1 MDFRDVKVMMKDSGY
16 ALMGSGSGTGPTRI
30 EDAVREAF
38 NSPLLNE
45 YDLTS
50 ARNILINVTAPRSE
64 QGILGSQYQ
73 MISDEIRKY
82 TGNTNSFKQGLIYE
96 DDPAFGDKVTITA
109 IVTGLQFV
117 DIIGPAEDLGNYIFL
132 DKDFVYL
139 KEDSQLGNNA
149 QPGPLPV
156 RSKIGFN
163 STENC
168 RTFAFQPDQK
178 PCLAVDPWEDKSFL
192 ENEPAIRRAA
202 KKD

>member
-1 MDFRDVKVMMKDSGY
+1 MSYAFKCVKKP
-16 ALMGSGSGTGPTRI
+16 GSR
-30 EDAVREAF
+30 VRLKVLVSEA
-38 NSPLLNE
+38 
-45 YDLTS
+45 DL
-50 ARNILINVTAPRSE
+50 
-64 QGILGSQYQ
+64 
-73 MISDEIRKY
+73 
-82 TGNTNSFKQGLIYE
+82 
-96 DDPAFGDKVTITA
+96 KVPTITDLYA
-109 IVTGLQFV
+109 SANWLEREVYDQYGIVFEGH
-117 DIIGPAEDLGNYIFL
+117 PDLRRIFL

>member
-1 MDFRDVKVMMKDSGY
+1 
-16 ALMGSGSGTGPTRI
+16 
-30 EDAVREAF
+30 
-38 NSPLLNE
+38 
-45 YDLTS
+45 
-50 ARNILINVTAPRSE
+50 
-64 QGILGSQYQ
+64 

-96 DDPAFGDKVTITA
+96 DDPSYGDRVTITA

-132 DKDFVYL
+132 DKDFVYM
-139 KEDSQLGNNA
+139 KEDSQMGGNA
-149 QPGPLPV
+149 QNGPLPI

-163 STENC
+163 SKENC
-168 RTFAFQPDQK
+168 RTFAFAPDQK

-202 KKD
+202 KRD